1 MSPLIQ
7 LHDITKTYITGE
19 TTLLALNH
27 VNLTINEHELVAIVG
42 ESGSG
47 KSTMLHTLGLLD
59 KPTSGSY
66 LLNGKEVA
74 KLNDDELSSLRNL
87 KMGFAFQAFFLLPR
101 FDAIHN
107 VMLPLLYRGV
117 NLNESKERALQI
129 LDKLSMTKFKYQ
141 RPNQMSGGQQQR
153 VAIARALIGNPDIV
167 FADEPTGALD
177 SKTSKEIID
186 VLIKLYEEEKKTVIM
201 VTHDIKIALQCR
213 RMITVK
219 DGKIVNDVRDEERK
233 A

>member
-101 FDAIHN
+101 
-107 VMLPLLYRGV
+107 LSQL
-117 NLNESKERALQI
+117 SI
-129 LDKLSMTKFKYQ
+129 L
-141 RPNQMSGGQQQR
+141 
-153 VAIARALIGNPDIV
+153 
-167 FADEPTGALD
+167 
-177 SKTSKEIID
+177 
-186 VLIKLYEEEKKTVIM
+186 
-201 VTHDIKIALQCR
+201 C
-213 RMITVK
+213 
-219 DGKIVNDVRDEERK
+219 
-233 A
+233 

>member
-186 VLIKLYEEEKKTVIM
+186 VFIKLYEEEKKTVIM

>member
-1 MSPLIQ
+1 LSPLIQ

-186 VLIKLYEEEKKTVIM
+186 VFIKLYEEEKKTVIM

>member
-1 MSPLIQ
+1 MIQ

-19 TTLLALNH
+19 TTLFALNH
-27 VNLTINEHELVAIVG
+27 VNLTINEHELVAIIG

-74 KLNDDELSSLRNL
+74 KLSDDELSSLRNL

-117 NLNESKERALQI
+117 SFKESKERALQM
-129 LDKLSMTKFKYQ
+129 LDKLNMTKFQYQ

-153 VAIARALIGNPDIV
+153 VAIARALVGNPDII

-186 VLIKLYEEEKKTVIM
+186 VFIKLYEEEKKTIVM

-213 RMITVK
+213 RTITVK
-219 DGKIVNDVRDEERK
+219 DGKVVNDVRDEERK